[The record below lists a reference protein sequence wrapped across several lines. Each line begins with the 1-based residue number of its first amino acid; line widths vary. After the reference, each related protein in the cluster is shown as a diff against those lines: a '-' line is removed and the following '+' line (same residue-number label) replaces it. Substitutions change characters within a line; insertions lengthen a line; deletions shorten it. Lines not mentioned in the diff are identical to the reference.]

1 MIIMKKDA
9 TEEEIKNVIT
19 EIKKHGLRADVSR
32 GEFRTVIG
40 LVGDENK
47 ISFTHLAVL
56 PGVKEARMVETPY
69 KLISREY
76 NELFEGKGESRII
89 KVGNVKIGGD
99 EPVFIAGPCAIESK
113 AQLFRIAEEVKE
125 AGAHIIRGGIFK
137 PRSSVHSFQ
146 GLGSLG
152 DKEAKEALG
161 WLYDVGQKFGMPV
174 MTEVRG
180 ETQVD
185 LIADYVDILQIGAR
199 NMYHQ
204 DMLSRV
210 AKKGKAVLFKRHFG
224 ASIEEFLSFCEYIV
238 AEGNRDVIL
247 CERGIVPT
255 GKGKSYTRYTLD
267 LAAVPVVQRESY
279 LPIIVDPSH
288 AAGRRDLIF
297 DMSCAAIA
305 CGASGLVIEVHYN
318 PAEALVD
325 AQQMITHDELK
336 RIIDTCKKISKTVTP
351 HRKKGRAITA

>member
-9 TEEEIKNVIT
+9 TAEEIKNVIT
-19 EIKKHGLRADVSR
+19 EVKKYGLRADISK

-40 LVGDENK
+40 LVGDESK
-47 ISFTHLAVL
+47 ISFAHLSAL

-76 NELFEGKGESRII
+76 SELFEGRDESRVVQI
-89 KVGNVKIGGD
+89 GDVKLGGD
-99 EPVFIAGPCAIESK
+99 ELVFIAGPCAVESK
-113 AQLFRIAEEVKE
+113 QQIFRIAQEVK
-125 AGAHIIRGGIFK
+125 AVGAHILRGGIFK

-152 DKEAKEALG
+152 DEEAREALS
-161 WLYDVGQKFGMPV
+161 WLREAGQKFGMPV

-180 ETQVD
+180 EMQAD
-185 LIADYVDILQIGAR
+185 LIAEYVDIMQIGAR

-210 AKKGKAVLFKRHFG
+210 AKKGKPVLLKRHFG
-224 ASIEEFLSFCEYIV
+224 ASIEELLSFSEYIV
-238 AEGNRDVIL
+238 AEGNNDVIL
-247 CERGIVPT
+247 CERGIVPI

-267 LAAVPVVQRESY
+267 LAAVPVIQKESY
-279 LPIIVDPSH
+279 LPIVVDPSH

-305 CGASGLVIEVHYN
+305 VGASGLVIESHYN

-325 AQQMITHDELK
+325 SQQMITPDELK
-336 RIIDTCKKISKTVTP
+336 EIIDTCKKISKMVVP
-351 HRKKGRAITA
+351 HRKRVRVS